1 MEIDDEKLKAARA
14 ILGTRS
20 KRGTVDAALDAVID
34 RRRRERLVER
44 LQSMDGFDLRDPS
57 VMDRAWR

>member
-1 MEIDDEKLKAARA
+1 MEIDDEKLKAAGA

-34 RRRRERLVER
+34 RRRREQLVER